1 MTFSSMAQRQLER
14 LSAQGFDE
22 LPVCLAKTQYSFSD
36 DPGLLGAPR
45 GFTITVR
52 ELSVRAGAGFVVG
65 LTGDVLTMPGLP
77 SRPAALDMDI
87 DADGRITGLS

>member
-1 MTFSSMAQRQLER
+1 M
-14 LSAQGFDE
+14 
-22 LPVCLAKTQYSFSD
+22 
-36 DPGLLGAPR
+36 
-45 GFTITVR
+45 
-52 ELSVRAGAGFVVG
+52 RAGAGFVVG